1 MRMLSLLA
9 LAGAALASLPAR
21 AYRPFDGTDA
31 DVAARGELEVELGPV
46 GYLRQG
52 SDANLVVGALVLN
65 VGIFD
70 RVEAVLEG
78 RQQIQLGPRTDGTP
92 LWRLADPGAFLKGI
106 LRKGSL
112 QEGEGPSLASEVGVL
127 LPSSE
132 DLGVG
137 ASAALIA
144 SQRFGTLLLAH
155 LNLEARLTR
164 SHQAGYFTSLI
175 AEGPAI
181 AGVRPVAELSV
192 EAEGG
197 DTATLSALGGL
208 VWKVRD
214 TLSLDAAARVF
225 ERGGV
230 GGFELRAGVT
240 FAVGLF

>member
-1 MRMLSLLA
+1 MRTLSLLA

-52 SDANLVVGALVLN
+52 SDARLVVGALVLN
-65 VGIFD
+65 VGIAD

-78 RQQIQLGPRTDGTP
+78 NQQIQLGPRTDGTP
-92 LWRLADPGAFLKGI
+92 VWRLADPGAFLKGI
-106 LRKGSL
+106 LIKGSL
-112 QEGEGPSLASEVGVL
+112 QDAEGPSLATEIGAL
-127 LPSSE
+127 LPSSDE
-132 DLGVG
+132 SGVG
-137 ASAALIA
+137 ASAALIT
-144 SQRFGTLLLAH
+144 SQRFGPLVAH
-155 LNLEARLTR
+155 LNLQALLTR

-175 AEGPAI
+175 AEGPSL
-181 AGVRPVAELSV
+181 AGVRPVAEFSV
-192 EAEGG
+192 EGEGS